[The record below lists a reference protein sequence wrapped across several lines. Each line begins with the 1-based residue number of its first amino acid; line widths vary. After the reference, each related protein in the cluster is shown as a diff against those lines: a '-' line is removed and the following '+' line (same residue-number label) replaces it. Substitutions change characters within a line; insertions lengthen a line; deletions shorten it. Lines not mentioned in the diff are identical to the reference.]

1 MRRRNAFSLIEL
13 LVVVSIIALLLG
25 IALPT
30 LGYARQQA
38 VMTTCAAKLYG
49 IGQGVRI
56 YVEENKER
64 FPEARYMPYPW
75 LTGQDEMPDF
85 PTAMKDYLDPG
96 TKAWVC
102 PADRVVHSQTYTDA
116 NGAEQTCGTSYA
128 YVAALSA
135 QRYEETFFAR
145 FLRFTPSDTP
155 VLHDYD
161 GGTFEREDG
170 QTVQVDFFHPKRQIL
185 FADNHVGPINAQ

>member
-1 MRRRNAFSLIEL
+1 MTPRRGFSLIEL
-13 LVVVSIIALLLG
+13 LVVVSIIAIILG

-30 LGYARQQA
+30 LAFARQKA
-38 VMTTCAAKLYG
+38 VMTTCGAKLYG
-49 IGQGVRI
+49 LGQGVRI

-75 LTGQDEMPDF
+75 LTGQDETQDF
-85 PTAMKDYLDPG
+85 PTAIKDYIEPG
-96 TKAWVC
+96 SNAWVC
-102 PADRVVHSQTYTDA
+102 PADKLVHNQTWTDE
-116 NGAEQTCGTSYA
+116 NGVERSCGTSYA

-135 QRYEETFFAR
+135 QRYEETFFSR

-170 QTVQVDFFHPKRQIL
+170 GTVLVDPFHPKRQIL
-185 FADNHVGPINAQ
+185 FADNHVGTIGGQ